1 MPKTIYKLKPP
12 TDKTKQRLKEV
23 QFYLFLSSFFYKYNH
38 NNRYI
43 MALVETLAELFD
55 CKPTVISIL
64 LDHFK
69 SPVYKPNKE
78 EIAVAGLHLKI
89 PKRQL
94 AKISGMAS
102 ETYYTHLTNYI
113 ASGEPELEP
122 RISETYTEELEKFL
136 DHAVVMFRDVSHS
149 LRGFEI
155 YKC

>member
-1 MPKTIYKLKPP
+1 MPKQIYQLRPP
-12 TDKTKQRLKEV
+12 TEKTKQRLKEV
-23 QFYLFLSSFFYKYNH
+23 QFFLFLSSFFYKYNH

-43 MALVETLAELFD
+43 ISLIETLAELFD
-55 CKPTVISIL
+55 CKPTVITIL

-78 EIAVAGLHLKI
+78 EITVAATHLKI

-102 ETYYTHLTNYI
+102 ETYYTHLTRYI
-113 ASGEPELEP
+113 ANNEPELEP
-122 RISETYTEELEKFL
+122 RLSEAYTEELEKFL
-136 DHAVVMFRDVSHS
+136 DHAVVMFSDVSHS
-149 LRGFEI
+149 LRGFSI